1 MAKAAGFDHVR
12 LPVRFSAHAE
22 NQAPYTIAPDFFARV
37 DWALAQAEKQG
48 LHLILDVH
56 HYNELM
62 DEPDVHG
69 ERFVGIW
76 TQIAERYAGR
86 GDFLAFELLNEPSKN
101 LNATKLN
108 ALYAKTLPLVRAKH
122 PTRLIF
128 VDSYFWAN
136 TNYLRALTLPDDPQI
151 VAEFHMYQPILFTHQ
166 GAPWMGPE
174 YGTEGVVF
182 PGPPVTPLVP
192 VDTSVSWVR
201 EFFDKYNTL
210 PAEQN
215 PSGMQI
221 VKAEFDRAIAYADKF
236 GHRVYLGEFG
246 AIDKAD
252 PESRA
257 RFVRSV
263 RLEATQRGIGWCYW
277 DDGGSFKAMNVADGT
292 WVEYLRDA
300 LLK

>member
-1 MAKAAGFDHVR
+1 
-12 LPVRFSAHAE
+12 
-22 NQAPYTIAPDFFARV
+22 
-37 DWALAQAEKQG
+37 
-48 LHLILDVH
+48 
-56 HYNELM
+56 
-62 DEPDVHG
+62 
-69 ERFVGIW
+69 
-76 TQIAERYAGR
+76 
-86 GDFLAFELLNEPSKN
+86 
-101 LNATKLN
+101 
-108 ALYAKTLPLVRAKH
+108 
-122 PTRLIF
+122 
-128 VDSYFWAN
+128 
-136 TNYLRALTLPDDPQI
+136 
-151 VAEFHMYQPILFTHQ
+151 
-166 GAPWMGPE
+166 
-174 YGTEGVVF
+174 
-182 PGPPVTPLVP
+182 
-192 VDTSVSWVR
+192 VR